1 MRIMEGI
8 PGGWVRRHGMTLT
21 EVLVSV
27 VLSAVVLVGVLAVE
41 QSRIAVT
48 QQTRDDAGIRYP
60 ARAEAQAVA
69 LDLVKR
75 AETADTYCIRSG
87 SGGCAASGNVL
98 QIRRPVMA
106 VNGPGCSCVGVPAPQ
121 PCCFDIAA
129 NYQWDQYRLSTDGRD
144 LRFFAN
150 INAGCGNVRAVVD
163 QDPTHNP
170 LTVTFTAD
178 PKGVGAMNIVGLTIT
193 WTHPNDG
200 GPMAGQTMVFPG
212 EIMLRVRSTD
222 VTTGQDVN
230 GVRPPPAACS

>member
-1 MRIMEGI
+1 
-8 PGGWVRRHGMTLT
+8 MTLT

-75 AETADTYCIRSG
+75 AETADTYCIRTGSAG
-87 SGGCAASGNVL
+87 SGPCLNSGNIL

-106 VNGPGCSCVGVPAPQ
+106 VNGPGCSCVGVPSPQ

-129 NYQWDQYRLSTDGRD
+129 NYQWDEFVRSPDGRD
-144 LRFFAN
+144 LRMFTNMA
-150 INAGCGNVRAVVD
+150 AGCGSVRTVID
-163 QDPTHNP
+163 QEPTHNP
-170 LTVTFTAD
+170 LPITYAAD
-178 PKGVGAMNIVGLTIT
+178 PTGTGAMNVVGFTIV

-230 GVRPPPAACS
+230 GVSPPPNACL